1 MAPHS
6 SNLAWKIPWTE
17 GPGGLQSMG
26 SWRVRPDWTISLLLF
41 AFCVGEGNGNP
52 PQCSCLENRKDG
64 GAWWAAVSGV
74 TQSRTRLK
82 RLSSSGSS
90 RDGCGSGIRG
100 GRKERFILLL
110 HSITDFVTSL
120 YYLSDV
126 LLTDIRIL
134 KLVISIW
141 QSKIQS
147 EKNYIMGLLR
157 TLTNS

>member
-1 MAPHS
+1 MWLVAD
-6 SNLAWKIPWTE
+6 L
-17 GPGGLQSMG
+17 
-26 SWRVRPDWTISLLLF
+26 
-41 AFCVGEGNGNP
+41 
-52 PQCSCLENRKDG
+52 
-64 GAWWAAVSGV
+64 VS
-74 TQSRTRLK
+74 
-82 RLSSSGSS
+82 
-90 RDGCGSGIRG
+90 
-100 GRKERFILLL
+100 ELLL